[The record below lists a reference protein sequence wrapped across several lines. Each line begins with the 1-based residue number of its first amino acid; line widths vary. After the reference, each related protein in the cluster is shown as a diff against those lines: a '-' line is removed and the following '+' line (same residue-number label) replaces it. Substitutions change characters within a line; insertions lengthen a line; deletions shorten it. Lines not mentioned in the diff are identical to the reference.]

1 MEYTNIVFANNV
13 CTYEVILLDQRK
25 QLKNL
30 YPHCL
35 FQYGATDKTTAV
47 LPDYYSIRFTDNVI
61 YHNIDEKNREEIS
74 EFLSHCKWLSTATF
88 HGFHA
93 GVINQQIILINKQHW
108 YHHKKI
114 CHCPQDDYSNCSI
127 DLLGPVYPGQ
137 MLRLKLCIPKAKD
150 NYNVYVETHAKSLP
164 SSACRIANQAE
175 LTHTMGNSSKTVN
188 FTIVSDSYKE
198 CELFLTARPHV
209 PSFYDAFLVQLL
221 PCPVGFTFNNGICD
235 CDPFLPSDITKC
247 YIDDSTI
254 SRPANVWITAH
265 TQTNSTTYLTSKCPL
280 DYCLPYSS
288 DVNLLHPD
296 LQCQFNSTGILCSQC
311 QHHLSMVLGSSRCIK
326 CSNLKIIPIIIT
338 VTVAGI
344 VVVVLLYLLNLTVT
358 IGTINGIIFYANI
371 ISINDSV
378 FLVNDNVF
386 KPLRVFIS
394 FVNLDLGIETCFY
407 NGMDS
412 YAKMWLQLFFPL
424 YLMTIAVS
432 IIITSRYSSR
442 ILRLTYTRSLPVLA
456 TLLLLSYAG
465 VLKTVL
471 TVLFSY
477 STITHL
483 PSGHRQMLWSFD
495 ASVPLFGLK
504 FTILFIAC
512 LLLFLLLLLFNISLT
527 LSRFLSY
534 LKMNS
539 FKSLLIALHSSCK
552 DKHFYWVAVHIM
564 AKNLF
569 LVFYIFKIKLRLALS
584 TIVLVFF
591 TVYQGCN
598 HPYKNTLIN
607 IQELL
612 LLINI
617 TITYAVSYLDI
628 ANIFAIV
635 TNITITLIFIQF
647 CAIVLY
653 HFMIYTSRNSILR
666 AIKGRVIKLFAKKN
680 YNTYVMPKS
689 DYTEYQETEFVH

>member
-1 MEYTNIVFANNV
+1 M
-13 CTYEVILLDQRK
+13 
-25 QLKNL
+25 
-30 YPHCL
+30 
-35 FQYGATDKTTAV
+35 
-47 LPDYYSIRFTDNVI
+47 
-61 YHNIDEKNREEIS
+61 
-74 EFLSHCKWLSTATF
+74 SHCKWLSTAVF
-88 HGFHA
+88 HDFHA
-93 GVINQQIILINKQHW
+93 GAINQQIISINKQHW
-108 YHHKKI
+108 FHHKKI
-114 CHCPQDDYSNCSI
+114 CHCPQDGYSNCSI

-137 MLRLKLCIPKAKD
+137 KLKLKLCIPEAKE
-150 NYNVYVETHAKSLP
+150 NYYNVYVETHTKSLP
-164 SSACRIANQAE
+164 SSACRIGNQAE
-175 LTHTMGNSSKTVN
+175 LTHSMGNSSKIFN

-198 CELFLTARPHV
+198 CELFLTAQPHV
-209 PSFYDAFLVQLL
+209 PSFFDAFLVQLL

-247 YIDDSTI
+247 YIDYSTI
-254 SRPANVWITAH
+254 SRPANVWITTH

-288 DVNLLHPD
+288 DVNLLYPD
-296 LQCQFNSTGILCSQC
+296 LQCQFNRTGILCSQC
-311 QHHLSMVLGSSRCIK
+311 LHHLSMVFGSSRCKECTNIHI
-326 CSNLKIIPIIIT
+326 LITII
-338 VTVAGI
+338 VLVGGI
-344 VVVVLLYLLNLTVT
+344 VLVVLLYLLNLTVT

-371 ISINDSV
+371 ITINDSV

-412 YAKMWLQLFFPL
+412 YVKVWLQLFFPF

-432 IIITSRYSSR
+432 IIITSQYSTR

-456 TLLLLSYAG
+456 TLFLLSYTG
-465 VLKTVL
+465 VLRTVL

-483 PSGHRQMLWSFD
+483 PSGHQQIVWSID

-512 LLLFLLLLLFNISLT
+512 LLLFLLLLLFNITLT
-527 LSRFLSY
+527 LSRFLSH
-534 LKMNS
+534 LKKNC

-552 DKHFYWVAVHIM
+552 NKYFYWVAVHIM

-591 TVYQGCN
+591 TVYQGYN
-598 HPYKNTLIN
+598 HPYKSTLIN
-607 IQELL
+607 VQELL

-628 ANIFAIV
+628 DNIFAIV
-635 TNITITLIFIQF
+635 TNMAISLIFMQF

-653 HFMIYTSRNSILR
+653 HFIIYTNCNSILR
-666 AIKGRVIKLFAKKN
+666 TIKGRLIKLFTKK
-680 YNTYVMPKS
+680 K
-689 DYTEYQETEFVH
+689 H